1 MSRDIHLE
9 SDIIGGEERKK
20 KKKKE
25 RKEKKEKEKSQETK
39 LTASFPAQASRTPD
53 FSFRAGEGL
62 EVGAGNGHY
71 SFSAVCGAEDA

>member
-1 MSRDIHLE
+1 MSRIL
-9 SDIIGGEERKK
+9 SEERREKK
-20 KKKKE
+20 RKE
-25 RKEKKEKEKSQETK
+25 RKEKKKEKEKSQETK

-71 SFSAVCGAEDA
+71 SFSVVCGAEDA